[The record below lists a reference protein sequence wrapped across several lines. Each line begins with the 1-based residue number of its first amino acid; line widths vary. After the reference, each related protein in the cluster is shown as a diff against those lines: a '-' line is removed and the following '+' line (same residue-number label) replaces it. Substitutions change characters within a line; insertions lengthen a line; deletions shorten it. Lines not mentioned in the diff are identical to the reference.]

1 LENGVSGKGWLLCR
15 IKI

>member
-1 LENGVSGKGWLLCR
+1 LENDVSGKGWLLCR